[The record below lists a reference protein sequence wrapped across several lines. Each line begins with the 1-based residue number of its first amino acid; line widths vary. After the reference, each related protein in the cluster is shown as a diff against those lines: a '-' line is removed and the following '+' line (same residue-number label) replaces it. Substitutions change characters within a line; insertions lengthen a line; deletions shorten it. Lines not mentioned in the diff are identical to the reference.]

1 MMLNET
7 YLRDLKKYLDS
18 DDFGEDFSYAAEERR
33 LEIMDF
39 LELCMELG
47 ESADGAASKIIF
59 KNIQFTPPSG
69 PTSQK

>member
-7 YLRDLKKYLDS
+7 YLRELKEYLDS
-18 DDFGEDFSYAAEERR
+18 DVFGEDFSYAAEERR

-47 ESADGAASKIIF
+47 ESADRAASKIIF
-59 KNIQFTPPSG
+59 KNIHVS
-69 PTSQK
+69 PTSD